1 MIQTTR
7 NTYLSSAVALLCALA
22 VCIGSMSAYAMD
34 CEEVR
39 SEVLRLHVIANSDTE
54 RDQNIKLL
62 VRDRLLQAGAN
73 CFAGADS
80 VEQAVEDVMNAQQ
93 ELTATANAVL
103 AGQGVAYRAK
113 ITVQTEYFET
123 RTYED
128 VTLPAG
134 NYLAVCV
141 ILGEGQGKNWWCV
154 MFPPLCL
161 PVATQN
167 AAEYAVFSETDNTV
181 LAAQDGYV
189 IRFKIVEWFEE
200 LQQKI
205 REKTNSE

>member
-1 MIQTTR
+1 MYKTTK
-7 NTYLSSAVALLCALA
+7 NMYLSSLIALLCAFA
-22 VCIGSMSAYAMD
+22 VCIGSMSAYALD

-39 SEVLRLHVIANSDTE
+39 SEVLRLHVIANSDSE
-54 RDQNIKLL
+54 HDQNIKLL
-62 VRDRLLQAGAN
+62 VRDSLLQAGAD
-73 CFAGADS
+73 CFSGAVS
-80 VEQAVEDVMNAQQ
+80 VQQAAEAVLQPKQ
-93 ELTATANAVL
+93 ELTAVADAVL
-103 AGQGVAYRAK
+103 AEHGVNYRAQ
-113 ITVQTEYFET
+113 IRVQTEYFET

-134 NYLAVCV
+134 HYLAVCV

-167 AAEYAVFSETDNTV
+167 ATEYAVFSETDNTV
-181 LAAQDGYV
+181 IAAEDGYE
-189 IRFKIVEWFEE
+189 IRFKIVEWFEA

-205 REKTNSE
+205 REKTSAE